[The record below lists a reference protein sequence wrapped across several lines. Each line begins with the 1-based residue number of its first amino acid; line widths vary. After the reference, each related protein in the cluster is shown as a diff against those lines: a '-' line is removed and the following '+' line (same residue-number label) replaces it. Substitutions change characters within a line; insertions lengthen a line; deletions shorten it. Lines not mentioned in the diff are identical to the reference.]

1 MKKLIKYLLCWLPL
15 GLFFSYYPV
24 ISLGSSESM
33 NFELS
38 VPLIWLVVFDI
49 VAFVQMVRERKLF
62 SGLKGKWGW
71 LLFPVWVTLTLIW
84 SLNVVRGVLTVGI
97 MWLVF
102 FAGYAVWSFK
112 EMFDEEFR
120 RSWLKWFFGS
130 TILVCVWCVVQCI
143 LDLAGVEPS
152 CSLMCE
158 GCRYYMF
165 GFPHPNG
172 FAIEPQFMGNLL
184 LAPVMVAL
192 VLFVKSDCNSTL
204 RGRGSSRPSLR
215 GSDPSSL
222 GRNLRKPL
230 RVLLPIAFSITLFL
244 TFSRGAIY
252 SFGVG
257 MLFVT
262 GYLLARGGKVERK
275 KVAKR
280 LGIAWGMAVFSFLF
294 ALNLQGIMAAV
305 SPTNDTYMS
314 GVAKVI
320 NHLSLGKIDIR
331 EGNEPVENSVENLE
345 EKVVENSVD
354 KTEVEAVFDG
364 YVAESTNVRMEL
376 TQNAMRA
383 WSNDTPTA
391 LFGAGIGGA
400 GVKMFRQDL
409 TDSPKEIVQN
419 EYASL
424 LLETGVIGVSLF
436 ALVIVL
442 IVRNVYRKSN
452 AVLILGLLLA
462 YGVSLMFFSGFANAL
477 QIYLLP
483 MILAFVI

>member
-15 GLFFSYYPV
+15 GLFFSYYPM

-38 VPLIWLVVFDI
+38 VPLLWLVVFDI
-49 VAFVQMVRERKLF
+49 VAFVQMIREGKLF

-71 LLFPVWVTLTLIW
+71 LLFPVWATLTLIW

-102 FAGYAVWSFK
+102 FAGYAVWSFR

-184 LAPVMVAL
+184 LAPAMVAL
-192 VLFVKSDCNSTL
+192 VLFVK
-204 RGRGSSRPSLR
+204 
-215 GSDPSSL
+215 
-222 GRNLRKPL
+222 RKPL
-230 RVLLPIAFSITLFL
+230 KVLLPIAFSTILFL

-262 GYLLARGGKVERK
+262 GYLLARSGKVERK
-275 KVAKR
+275 KMAKR
-280 LGIAWGMAVFSFLF
+280 LGIAWGMVVFSFLF

-314 GVAKVI
+314 GVAKAI

-354 KTEVEAVFDG
+354 NSEVEAVFDG

-383 WSNDTPTA
+383 WSSDATTA

-400 GVKMFRQDL
+400 GMKMFRQDL

-424 LLETGVIGVSLF
+424 LLETGLIGVSLF

-442 IVRNVYRKSN
+442 IVRSVYRKSN
-452 AVLILGLLLA
+452 AGLILGLLLA

-483 MILAFVI
+483 MILVFVI

>member
-24 ISLGSSESM
+24 ISLGGNESM

-38 VPLIWLVVFDI
+38 VPLIWLVVFDL
-49 VAFVQMVRERKLF
+49 VAFVQMVREKRLLN
-62 SGLKGKWGW
+62 GLKGKWGW
-71 LLFPVWVTLTLIW
+71 LLFPVWVTLTLFW
-84 SLNVVRGVLTVGI
+84 SFNVVRGVLTVGI

-102 FAGYAVWSFK
+102 FAGYAMWSFR

-143 LDLAGVEPS
+143 LDLAGVESS

-184 LAPVMVAL
+184 LAPAITIAWTITRKQNSLCSGFIWFCFFVIVA
-192 VLFVKSDCNSTL
+192 
-204 RGRGSSRPSLR
+204 
-215 GSDPSSL
+215 
-222 GRNLRKPL
+222 
-230 RVLLPIAFSITLFL
+230 TLFL

-262 GYLLARGGKVERK
+262 GYLLARSGKVERK

-280 LGIAWGMAVFSFLF
+280 LGLMWGMVVFSFLF
-294 ALNLQGIMAAV
+294 TLNLQGIMAAV
-305 SPTNDTYMS
+305 SPTTDTYMS

-345 EKVVENSVD
+345 EKVVENSVENS
-354 KTEVEAVFDG
+354 EVEAVFDG

-383 WSNDTPTA
+383 WSSDAPTA

-424 LLETGVIGVSLF
+424 LLETGLVGVSLF
-436 ALVIVL
+436 VLVIVL
-442 IVRNVYRKSN
+442 IVRNVYWKPN
-452 AVLILGLLLA
+452 AVLILGLLLV

-483 MILAFVI
+483 MILVFALS